1 VQFQKSIFNTL
12 KKLKILVIDSSPII
26 YIGLKSIFKNSLF
39 FEVTDYLETGENV
52 YEILDNVEIDLII
65 SDLNYRKG
73 SVSNLLKKF
82 KKNKTEIP
90 VIIFTSESNESKSI
104 DVLKSGA
111 SGFITK
117 NLKKKSVKSII
128 QDIAFSIY
136 GNNEINKFTRLKNRF
151 NYDYNT
157 EKLNSLSK
165 RELQVLKLFFR
176 GKRNIEISEKLDINQ
191 KTVNTYITRVMKKLE
206 VNSKT
211 DLYLLAKK
219 HIKQPY

>member
-1 VQFQKSIFNTL
+1 VQFQKIIFNTL

-26 YIGLKSIFKNSLF
+26 YIGLKSIFKNSLV
-39 FEVTDYLETGENV
+39 FEVSDYLETAENV

-117 NLKKKSVKSII
+117 NLKKKSVKSNI

-165 RELQVLKLFFR
+165 REIQVLKLFFK
-176 GKRNIEISEKLDINQ
+176 GKRNIEISEKLNINQ
-191 KTVNTYITRVMKKLE
+191 KTVNTYITRVMRKLE

>member
-1 VQFQKSIFNTL
+1 MQFQKIIFNTL

-26 YIGLKSIFKNSLF
+26 YIGLKSIFKNSLV
-39 FEVTDYLETGENV
+39 FEVSDYLETAEDV

-90 VIIFTSESNESKSI
+90 VIIFTSESNESKSV

-117 NLKKKSVKSII
+117 N
-128 QDIAFSIY
+128 
-136 GNNEINKFTRLKNRF
+136 
-151 NYDYNT
+151 
-157 EKLNSLSK
+157 
-165 RELQVLKLFFR
+165 
-176 GKRNIEISEKLDINQ
+176 
-191 KTVNTYITRVMKKLE
+191 
-206 VNSKT
+206 
-211 DLYLLAKK
+211 
-219 HIKQPY
+219 

>member
-1 VQFQKSIFNTL
+1 MQFQKIIFNTL

-26 YIGLKSIFKNSLF
+26 YIGLKSIFKNSLI
-39 FEVTDYLETGENV
+39 FEVSDYLETAENV
-52 YEILDNVEIDLII
+52 YEILDNVEINLII

-90 VIIFTSESNESKSI
+90 VIIFTSESNENKSV

-117 NLKKKSVKSII
+117 NLRKKIIKNII
-128 QDIAFSIY
+128 QDIAFSVY
-136 GNNEINKFTRLKNRF
+136 DNKETNKFTRLKNRF
-151 NYDYNT
+151 NFDYNT

-165 RELQVLKLFFR
+165 RELQVLRLFFR

-191 KTVNTYITRVMKKLE
+191 KSIAYKKTNLFQYKTLRVFFIHKE
-206 VNSKT
+206 FS
-211 DLYLLAKK
+211 LLMTLFS
-219 HIKQPY
+219 

>member
-1 VQFQKSIFNTL
+1 MQFQKIIFNTL

-26 YIGLKSIFKNSLF
+26 YIGLKSIFKNSLV
-39 FEVTDYLETGENV
+39 FEVSDYLETAENV

-104 DVLKSGA
+104 DLLKSGA

-151 NYDYNT
+151 NFDYNT

-165 RELQVLKLFFR
+165 RELQVLRLFFR
-176 GKRNIEISEKLDINQ
+176 GKRNIEISEKLNINQ

>member
-1 VQFQKSIFNTL
+1 MQFQKSIFNTL

-26 YIGLKSIFKNSLF
+26 YIGLKSIFKNSLV
-39 FEVTDYLETGENV
+39 FEVTDYLETAENV

>member
-1 VQFQKSIFNTL
+1 MQFQKSIFNTL

-90 VIIFTSESNESKSI
+90 VIIFTSESNENKSVN
-104 DVLKSGA
+104 VLKSGA

-117 NLKKKSVKSII
+117 NLKKKSVKSNI

-165 RELQVLKLFFR
+165 REIQVLKLFFK
-176 GKRNIEISEKLDINQ
+176 GKRNIEISEKLNINQ

-206 VNSKT
+206 VSSKT

>member
-1 VQFQKSIFNTL
+1 MQFQKIIFNTL

-26 YIGLKSIFKNSLF
+26 YIGLKSIFKNSLV
-39 FEVTDYLETGENV
+39 FEVSDYLETAEDV

-65 SDLNYRKG
+65 SDLNYREG

>member
-1 VQFQKSIFNTL
+1 MQFQKSIFNTL

-26 YIGLKSIFKNSLF
+26 YIGLKSIFKNSLV
-39 FEVTDYLETGENV
+39 FEVSDYLETAENV

-90 VIIFTSESNESKSI
+90 VIIFTSESNKNKSVDI
-104 DVLKSGA
+104 LKSGA

-117 NLKKKSVKSII
+117 NLKKKMVKSNI

-165 RELQVLKLFFR
+165 REIQVLKLFFK
-176 GKRNIEISEKLDINQ
+176 GKRNIEISEKLNINQ
-191 KTVNTYITRVMKKLE
+191 KTVNTYITRVMRKLE

>member
-1 VQFQKSIFNTL
+1 MQFQKIIFNSL

-26 YIGLKSIFKNSLF
+26 YIGLKSIFKNSLV
-39 FEVTDYLETGENV
+39 FEVSDYLETAENV

-65 SDLNYRKG
+65 SDVNYRKG
-73 SVSNLLKKF
+73 SVSNLLKQF

-90 VIIFTSESNESKSI
+90 VIIFTSESNESKSV

-117 NLKKKSVKSII
+117 NLKKRSVKSII

-151 NYDYNT
+151 NFDYNT

-176 GKRNIEISEKLDINQ
+176 GKRNIEISEKLNINQ

>member
-1 VQFQKSIFNTL
+1 M

-26 YIGLKSIFKNSLF
+26 YIGLKSIFKNSLV
-39 FEVTDYLETGENV
+39 FEVSDYLETAENV
-52 YEILDNVEIDLII
+52 YEILDNVKIDLII

-73 SVSNLLKKF
+73 GVSNLLKKF

-90 VIIFTSESNESKSI
+90 VIIFTSESNESKSVN
-104 DVLKSGA
+104 VLKSGA

-176 GKRNIEISEKLDINQ
+176 GKRNIEISEKLLSLI
-191 KTVNTYITRVMKKLE
+191 
-206 VNSKT
+206 
-211 DLYLLAKK
+211 
-219 HIKQPY
+219 HI

>member
-1 VQFQKSIFNTL
+1 MQFQKIIFNTL

-26 YIGLKSIFKNSLF
+26 YIGLKSIFKNSLI
-39 FEVTDYLETGENV
+39 FEVSDYLETAENV
-52 YEILDNVEIDLII
+52 YEILDNVEINLII

-90 VIIFTSESNESKSI
+90 VIIFTSESNENKSV

-117 NLKKKSVKSII
+117 NLRKKIIKNII
-128 QDIAFSIY
+128 QDIAFSVY
-136 GNNEINKFTRLKNRF
+136 GNKETNKFTRLKNRF
-151 NYDYNT
+151 NFDYNT

-165 RELQVLKLFFR
+165 RELQVLRLFFR
-176 GKRNIEISEKLDINQ
+176 GKRNIEISEKLNINQ

>member
-1 VQFQKSIFNTL
+1 M

-26 YIGLKSIFKNSLF
+26 YIGLKSIFKNSLV
-39 FEVTDYLETGENV
+39 FEVSDYIETGENV

-65 SDLNYRKG
+65 SDLNYREG

>member
-1 VQFQKSIFNTL
+1 MQFQKIIFNTL

-26 YIGLKSIFKNSLF
+26 YIGLKSIFKNSLV
-39 FEVTDYLETGENV
+39 FEVSDYLETAEDV

-117 NLKKKSVKSII
+117 NLKKKSVKSNI

-165 RELQVLKLFFR
+165 REIQVLKLFFK
-176 GKRNIEISEKLDINQ
+176 GKRNIEISEKLNINQ
-191 KTVNTYITRVMKKLE
+191 KTVNTYITRVMRKLE

>member
-1 VQFQKSIFNTL
+1 M

-26 YIGLKSIFKNSLF
+26 YIGLKSIFKNSLV
-39 FEVTDYLETGENV
+39 FEVSNYLETAENV

-90 VIIFTSESNESKSI
+90 IIIFTSESNESKSI
-104 DVLKSGA
+104 DLLKSGA
-111 SGFITK
+111 YGFITK
-117 NLKKKSVKSII
+117 NLKKRSIRNII

-136 GNNEINKFTRLKNRF
+136 GNKEINKFTRLKNKF
-151 NYDYNT
+151 NFDYNT

-176 GKRNIEISEKLDINQ
+176 GKKNIEISEKLNINQ

-211 DLYLLAKK
+211 DLYLLAKR

>member
-1 VQFQKSIFNTL
+1 MR
-12 KKLKILVIDSSPII
+12 KLKILIIDSSPII
-26 YIGLKSIFKNSLF
+26 YIGLKSIFKNSLV
-39 FEVTDYLETGENV
+39 FEVSDYLETGENI
-52 YEILDNVEIDLII
+52 YEILNHVKIDLII
-65 SDLNYRKG
+65 SDLNYRNG
-73 SVSNLLKKF
+73 NVSNLLKKF

-104 DVLKSGA
+104 DLLKSGA

-117 NLKKKSVKSII
+117 NLKKKSIRNII

-136 GNNEINKFTRLKNRF
+136 GNKEINKFTRLKNKF
-151 NYDYNT
+151 NFDYNT

-176 GKRNIEISEKLDINQ
+176 GKRNIEISKKLNINQ

-206 VNSKT
+206 VDSKT
-211 DLYLLAKK
+211 DLYLLAKR

>member
-1 VQFQKSIFNTL
+1 M
-12 KKLKILVIDSSPII
+12 KKLKILVLDSSPII

-90 VIIFTSESNESKSI
+90 VIIFTSESNENKSV

-117 NLKKKSVKSII
+117 NLKKKSVKSNI

-165 RELQVLKLFFR
+165 REIQVLKLFFK
-176 GKRNIEISEKLDINQ
+176 GKRNIEISEKLNINQ
-191 KTVNTYITRVMKKLE
+191 KTVNTYITRVMRKLE

>member
-1 VQFQKSIFNTL
+1 MQFQKIIFNTL

-26 YIGLKSIFKNSLF
+26 YIGLKSIFKNSLV
-39 FEVTDYLETGENV
+39 FEVSDYLETAENV
-52 YEILDNVEIDLII
+52 YEILDNVEINLII

-90 VIIFTSESNESKSI
+90 VIIFTSESNENKSV

-117 NLKKKSVKSII
+117 NLKKKSVKSNI

-165 RELQVLKLFFR
+165 REIQVLKLFFR
-176 GKRNIEISEKLDINQ
+176 GKRNIEISEKLNINQ

-211 DLYLLAKK
+211 DLYILAKK